1 MRFFLCKDK
10 SKFTKSQN
18 IKQYGDWYF
27 IHEDDVKVY
36 EDNNHLVLYCGYLIE
51 GDIIEACKNFSF
63 DNQNG
68 NFFAIKLTK
77 DTHKISLDYFQNH
90 KMYLSDKY
98 GIEISNYMPYMTIKE
113 EDIINT
119 TALDATKLKYE
130 REFNVDE
137 TFYNHIKFFI
147 PPYDYLQDARDAYE
161 QEIWDSE
168 KLTEYI
174 YECMKSHANVIKT
187 KYPLRYCSLSEGI
200 DSCTQSLFF
209 YDDLQLLYD
218 ISPCDAGAVHLR
230 CIKET
235 QERFP
240 NTHHYTWHTEENKE
254 ECIKYLTDSSCRHQY
269 VLPTSKQIAMQEQQ
283 PNIVMYGVNGNEM
296 FVRDFIPH
304 MLLLCLTYYEHD
316 TIKMKEKL
324 HAEIDSKRSHYGVTY
339 SLPSDG
345 NWITTDTYVTAFM
358 RQYFKEH
365 IKEKPYLWKEKQKTF
380 EEGFLMATTPKLYTR
395 VINTND
401 NIMCASIYN
410 DRRIFHEVLKMKNH
424 YLISDI
430 MNGPIQRSIINKFE
444 HKFTTPSNDV
454 LAASYD
460 TLYAATYE
468 ATHQR
473 DLGQNI

>member
-36 EDNNHLVLYCGYLIE
+36 EDNDHLVLYCGYLIE

-147 PPYDYLQDARDAYE
+147 PPYDYLQDARDAFA
-161 QEIWDSE
+161 QEVWDIE

-174 YECMKSHANVIKT
+174 YDCMKSHAQVIKA

-240 NTHHYTWHTEENKE
+240 NTHHYTWHTEENRE

>member
-147 PPYDYLQDARDAYE
+147 PPYDYLQDARDAFA
-161 QEIWDSE
+161 QEVWDIE

-174 YECMKSHANVIKT
+174 YDCMKSHAQVIKA

-240 NTHHYTWHTEENKE
+240 NTHHYTWHTEENRE

>member
-1 MRFFLCKDK
+1 MRFFLCRDR
-10 SKFTKSQN
+10 SKFIKSQD

-36 EDNNHLVLYCGYLIE
+36 EDNDHLVLYCGYLIE

-63 DNQNG
+63 DNENG

-90 KMYLSDKY
+90 KIFVADKY
-98 GIEISNYMPYMTIKE
+98 GIEISNYLPYMTIKE
-113 EDIINT
+113 EDITNT
-119 TALDATKLKYE
+119 TALDGTKLKYE
-130 REFNVDE
+130 REFDADE
-137 TFYNHIKFFI
+137 TFYDHIKSFI

-168 KLTEYI
+168 ELTEYI
-174 YECMKSHANVIKT
+174 HECMKSHADVIKA

-209 YDDLQLLYD
+209 YNDLQLLYD

-240 NTHHYTWHTEENKE
+240 NTHHYTWHTEENRE
-254 ECIKYLTDSSCRHQY
+254 ECIKYLTDSSCRWQSI
-269 VLPTSKQIAMQEQQ
+269 LPTCKQVLSQDKQ
-283 PNIVMYGVNGNEM
+283 PDIVMYGVNGNEM

-358 RQYFKEH
+358 RKYFKEH
-365 IKEKPYLWKEKQKTF
+365 IIEKPYLWKEKQKTF
-380 EEGFLMATTPKLYTR
+380 EEGFLMLTTPKLYTR
-395 VINTND
+395 VISNNN

-430 MNGPIQRSIINKFE
+430 MNSPIQRSIINKFE
-444 HKFTTPSNDV
+444 HEFTTPSNDV

-460 TLYAATYE
+460 TLYAATYD
-468 ATHQR
+468 ATHDR
-473 DLGQNI
+473 DLGQHI

>member
-36 EDNNHLVLYCGYLIE
+36 EDNDHLVLYCGYLIE

-147 PPYDYLQDARDAYE
+147 PPYDYLQDARDAFA
-161 QEIWDSE
+161 QEVWDIE
-168 KLTEYI
+168 ELTEYI
-174 YECMKSHANVIKT
+174 YDCMKSHAQVIKA

-254 ECIKYLTDSSCRHQY
+254 ECIKYLTDSSCRHQAF
-269 VLPTSKQIAMQEQQ
+269 LPTSKQIAMQEEN
-283 PNIVMYGVNGNEM
+283 PDIIMYGVNGNEM

>member
-36 EDNNHLVLYCGYLIE
+36 EDNDHLVLYCGYLIE

-240 NTHHYTWHTEENKE
+240 NTHHYTWHTEENRE

-358 RQYFKEH
+358 RKYFKEH

-473 DLGQNI
+473 DLGQHI